1 MGWES
6 PWLTAAVNVA
16 FAARRWSTNEHLP
29 TTRLPAYSEWGV
41 SLSRTFAWAGC
52 RLAVRAD
59 LRNAFD
65 TRYEIVRRYPMPG
78 RACAL
83 TLELHF

>member
-1 MGWES
+1 M
-6 PWLTAAVNVA
+6 
-16 FAARRWSTNEHLP
+16 
-29 TTRLPAYSEWGV
+29 

-78 RACAL
+78 RAYAL